1 MPEHRDGK
9 QPPLVVATTL
19 PFFER
24 AATIVDETR
33 RELERMAAVLDQC
46 AEHLSA
52 DSSERAILELMA
64 SGIHELKRRLE
75 HVEAALCAYLPA
87 P

>member
-24 AATIVDETR
+24 AAAIVDETWPD
-33 RELERMAAVLDQC
+33 LERMAAVLDQC
-46 AEHLSA
+46 AEHLRA

-64 SGIHELKRRLE
+64 SGD
-75 HVEAALCAYLPA
+75 P
-87 P
+87 